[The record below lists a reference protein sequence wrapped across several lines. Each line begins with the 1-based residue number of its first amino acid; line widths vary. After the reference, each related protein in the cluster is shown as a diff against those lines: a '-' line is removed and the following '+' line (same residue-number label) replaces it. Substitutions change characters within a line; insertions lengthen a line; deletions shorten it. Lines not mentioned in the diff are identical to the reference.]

1 MHKSFFHR
9 EGSKSDERREGREEG
24 EGRGS
29 VGSAARIAGGH

>member
-9 EGSKSDERREGREEG
+9 EGWKSDERREGGEEG

-29 VGSAARIAGGH
+29 AGSAA